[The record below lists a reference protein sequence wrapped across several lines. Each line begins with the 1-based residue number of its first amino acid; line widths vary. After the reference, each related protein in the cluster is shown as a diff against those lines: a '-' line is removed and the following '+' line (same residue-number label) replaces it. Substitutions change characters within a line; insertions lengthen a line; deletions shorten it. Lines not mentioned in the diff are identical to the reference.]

1 MIYIS
6 NDIISING
14 GLVMKDK
21 QIEELIKA
29 EKKRQTDGL
38 ELIPSENYV
47 SSDVLQALGSVF
59 TNKYSEGYPGRRY
72 YGGQENTDQV
82 EQLAIDRAKKLF
94 KADHANVQPHSGA
107 QANEAVYYAWCEPGD
122 TILAMDLAHGGHL
135 THGAPVT
142 RSAREYNFIRY
153 GIKNI
158 DTGEIDYEEIRQLAL
173 KHKPKIILAGFSAY
187 PRELDY
193 EKFAKIGNEVGA
205 MLMADM
211 SHIAGLIVSGVAK
224 NPFDYGFHVITTT
237 THKTLRGPRGGL
249 ILSRGIV
256 GNPLK
261 KPEKTLE
268 NLPTLIDRAVF
279 PGTQGGPH
287 MHTIAAK
294 AVAFGEAL
302 QPEFK
307 DYAEQII
314 KNAKRLAEEL
324 QKRGFKLVT
333 GGTSNHLI
341 LADIHSSFGIDGKEA
356 EIAMDKI
363 GLTLNANAI
372 PDDPLPRFRP
382 SGIRLGTPAVTTR
395 GAKED
400 DMEKIAEWMR
410 RSIDNRDND
419 DELAELRKEVVEFC
433 HTLRDI

>member
-1 MIYIS
+1 
-6 NDIISING
+6 
-14 GLVMKDK
+14 MKDK
-21 QIEELIKA
+21 QIEQLIKA
-29 EKKRQTDGL
+29 EKIRQTDGL

-47 SSDVLQALGSVF
+47 SSDVLKALGSVF

-72 YGGQENTDQV
+72 YGGQENTDQI
-82 EQLAIDRAKKLF
+82 EQIAIDRAKQLF
-94 KADHANVQPHSGA
+94 GADHANVQPHSGA

-153 GIKNI
+153 GIK
-158 DTGEIDYEEIRQLAL
+158 DVETGEIDYEEIRQLAL

-193 EKFAKIGNEVGA
+193 EKFAEIGNEIGA

-211 SHIAGLIVSGVAK
+211 SHIAGLIVGGVAK

-249 ILSRGIV
+249 ILSRGVV

-279 PGTQGGPH
+279 PGIQGGPH

-307 DYAEQII
+307 DYAEQIV
-314 KNAKRLAEEL
+314 KNAKKLAEEL

-341 LADIHSSFGIDGKEA
+341 LADIYNSFGIDGKEA

-372 PDDPLPRFRP
+372 PNDSLTRFRP

-395 GAKED
+395 GAKEV
-400 DMEKIAEWMR
+400 DMEKIAEWMKQA
-410 RSIDNRDND
+410 INHRDS
-419 DELAELRKEVVEFC
+419 EERLVKLRQEVKHFC
-433 HTLRDI
+433 QTLSAI

>member
-1 MIYIS
+1 
-6 NDIISING
+6 
-14 GLVMKDK
+14 MKD
-21 QIEELIKA
+21 QAIERLITA
-29 EKKRQTDGL
+29 EIERQQAGL

-47 SSDVLQALGSVF
+47 SPDVLKALGSVF

-72 YGGQENTDQV
+72 YGGQHNTDQI

-94 KADHANVQPHSGA
+94 GADHANVQPHSGA

-135 THGAPVT
+135 THGASVT
-142 RSAREYNFIRY
+142 RSAREYNFVRY
-153 GIKNI
+153 GIKDI
-158 DTGEIDYEEIRQLAL
+158 ETGEIDYEAIRELAL
-173 KHKPKIILAGFSAY
+173 KHRPKIILAGFSAY

-193 EKFAKIGNEVGA
+193 AKFAEIGREVGA

-211 SHIAGLIVSGVAK
+211 AHIAGLIVGGQAK

-249 ILSRGIV
+249 ILSKGVV

-261 KPEKTLE
+261 RPEKTLE

-302 QPEFK
+302 RPEFAA
-307 DYAEQII
+307 YAQQIV
-314 KNAKRLAEEL
+314 KNAAVLADEL
-324 QKRGFKLVT
+324 KRGGLKLVT
-333 GGTSNHLI
+333 GGTSNHLV
-341 LADIHSSFGIDGKEA
+341 LADVYGSFGIDGKTAQERLEA
-356 EIAMDKI
+356 SGI
-363 GLTLNANAI
+363 TTNANAI
-372 PDDPLPRFRP
+372 PNDTLPPFRP
-382 SGIRLGTPAVTTR
+382 SGLRLGTPAVTTR
-395 GAKED
+395 GMTEAEIKQITELIIAAIRTD
-400 DMEKIAEWMR
+400 DP
-410 RSIDNRDND
+410 NVH
-419 DELAELRKEVVEFC
+419 AELKQKTGSLAKSFPLPY
-433 HTLRDI
+433 TKS

>member
-1 MIYIS
+1 MQ
-6 NDIISING
+6 DTQ
-14 GLVMKDK
+14 VAD
-21 QIEELIKA
+21 LIAA
-29 EKKRQTDGL
+29 EIKRQQLGI
-38 ELIPSENYV
+38 EMIPSENYV
-47 SSDVLQALGSVF
+47 SSDVLKALGSVF

-72 YGGQENTDQV
+72 YGGQENTDQI

-142 RSAREYNFIRY
+142 RSAREYTFVRY
-153 GIKNI
+153 GIK
-158 DTGEIDYEEIRQLAL
+158 DVETGEIDYEAIRELAL
-173 KHKPKIILAGFSAY
+173 KHRPKIILAGFSAY

-193 EKFAKIGNEVGA
+193 AKFAEIGNEVGA

-211 SHIAGLIVSGVAK
+211 SHIAGLIVGVQAT

-249 ILSRGIV
+249 ILSKGVV

-261 KPEKTLE
+261 RPEKTLE

-302 QPEFK
+302 RPEFRI
-307 DYAEQII
+307 YAEQII
-314 KNAKRLAEEL
+314 KNTAVLADEL
-324 QKRGFKLVT
+324 KRGGLKLVT
-333 GGTSNHLI
+333 GGTSNHLV
-341 LADIHSSFGIDGKEA
+341 LADIYGSFGIDGKTAQERLEA
-356 EIAMDKI
+356 SGITA
-363 GLTLNANAI
+363 NANAI
-372 PDDPLPRFRP
+372 PNDTLPPFRP
-382 SGIRLGTPAVTTR
+382 SGLRLGTPALTTR
-395 GAKED
+395 GMTEAEVKQ
-400 DMEKIAEWMR
+400 IAEWIITAINTENPAEYAKIKQQTT
-410 RSIDNRDND
+410 S
-419 DELAELRKEVVEFC
+419 LAARFPLPYK
-433 HTLRDI
+433 